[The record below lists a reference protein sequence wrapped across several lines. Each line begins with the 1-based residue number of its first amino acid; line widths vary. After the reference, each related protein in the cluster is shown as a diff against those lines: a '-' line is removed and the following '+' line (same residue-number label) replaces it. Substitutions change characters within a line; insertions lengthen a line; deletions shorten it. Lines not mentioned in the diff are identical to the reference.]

1 MRQSIARLSTAATPY
16 GSYSVLDPTS
26 AMTTYPTIRPV
37 PSSIPR
43 PAYVPKNFFD
53 AGWGDHD
60 EIVAIKTPSQ
70 EEGRLNAKDMRGV
83 RAVGK
88 MAAEILREAGKLVKV
103 CTVFCM
109 PSAQSTVTESI
120 DTIGVVDL
128 ARFGF
133 AKQNRAHGRSE

>member
-1 MRQSIARLSTAATPY
+1 MRRSIARLFTAATPY

-26 AMTTYPTIRPV
+26 AMTMYPTVRPV

-60 EIVAIKTPSQ
+60 EIAAVKPPSQ

-103 CTVFCM
+103 RTAFCI
-109 PSAQSTVTESI
+109 PSAQSTVILSI
-120 DTIGVVDL
+120 DTIVWSTRL
-128 ARFGF
+128 RFGF
-133 AKQNRAHGRSE
+133 AKQNQAHCRSE